1 MKEFYSRWYDKDP
14 VLSMSMRTL
23 ANSDDATQIQV
34 ALNLIKVI
42 IEHNI
47 KSNEFKNVEDIM
59 MAVEEGVIQRGVNR
73 WYDLEKTVRTAI
85 QMLERCSPETRQRV
99 ALDMAQIVIE
109 NIVMDKDGEDEL
121 DDDQVNVI
129 DLSGETTVLD
139 LDKLNEDNEWSAAI
153 WAIKKKYW
161 SRPDKFS
168 ITAWICNA
176 FIRHGFYWSFNKT
189 LELSCKYFQWRCKPL
204 F

>member
-1 MKEFYSRWYDKDP
+1 MKEYYSRWYDKDP

-23 ANSDDATQIQV
+23 ANSDDASQIQV

-47 KSNEFKNVEDIM
+47 KSHEFKNVEDIM
-59 MAVEEGVIQRGVNR
+59 SAVEDGVIQRRVNR

-85 QMLERCSPETRQRV
+85 QMLEKCSPETRQKV

-109 NIVMDKDGEDEL
+109 NIVMDKDNEDDEN
-121 DDDQVNVI
+121 DRQINAI

-139 LDKLNEDNEWSAAI
+139 LDKLKEENE
-153 WAIKKKYW
+153 
-161 SRPDKFS
+161 
-168 ITAWICNA
+168 
-176 FIRHGFYWSFNKT
+176 
-189 LELSCKYFQWRCKPL
+189 
-204 F
+204 

>member
-85 QMLERCSPETRQRV
+85 QMLEKCSTETRQKV

-109 NIVMDKDGEDEL
+109 NIVMDKDNEDDET
-121 DDDQVNVI
+121 DSQINII

-139 LDKLNEDNEWSAAI
+139 LDKLNEQEQQQKDE
-153 WAIKKKYW
+153 
-161 SRPDKFS
+161 
-168 ITAWICNA
+168 
-176 FIRHGFYWSFNKT
+176 
-189 LELSCKYFQWRCKPL
+189 
-204 F
+204 

>member
-1 MKEFYSRWYDKDP
+1 MKEYYSRWYDKDP

-23 ANSDDATQIQV
+23 ANSDDASQIQV

-47 KSNEFKNVEDIM
+47 KSHEFKNVEDIM
-59 MAVEEGVIQRGVNR
+59 SAVEDGVIQRGVNR

-85 QMLERCSPETRQRV
+85 QMLEKCSPETRQKV

-109 NIVMDKDGEDEL
+109 NIVMDKDNEDDET
-121 DDDQVNVI
+121 DSQINII

-139 LDKLNEDNEWSAAI
+139 LDKLKEEEQQQKDE
-153 WAIKKKYW
+153 
-161 SRPDKFS
+161 
-168 ITAWICNA
+168 
-176 FIRHGFYWSFNKT
+176 
-189 LELSCKYFQWRCKPL
+189 
-204 F
+204 